1 MFISQNQSEYAPSP
15 QETPLYILAT
25 AGMRLL
31 EREKQEAVLSNLR
44 RGIKENFSFYFPEGH
59 LEIISGKQEGIYQ
72 WLSINYV
79 LGKFQVISQEGP

>member
-1 MFISQNQSEYAPSP
+1 
-15 QETPLYILAT
+15 
-25 AGMRLL
+25 MRLL